1 MDQPRLDWRAIG
13 RSVGII
19 VGAVAIFAFLVP
31 VVGAI
36 AVTEW
41 DTLII
46 TGSEIY
52 RWLFWIIAWAMIFIQ
67 GSWMLKHVHEAIV
80 NDLLVI
86 TALVD
91 VLLFIVK
98 FAVWFIFWPIAED
111 GTRLFAITGI
121 DAFGAVGAIIVAFVA
136 ARVNQY

>member
-13 RSVGII
+13 RSVFFI
-19 VGAVAIFAFLVP
+19 VGAATVFAFAVPPAGALV
-31 VVGAI
+31 VDR
-36 AVTEW
+36 W
-41 DTLII
+41 DTLTI

-52 RWLFWIIAWAMIFIQ
+52 RWLFWVIAWGMIFIQ

-86 TALVD
+86 TVLVD
-91 VLLFIVK
+91 IALFIVK
-98 FAVWFIFWPIAED
+98 FAVWFLFWPTAAD

-121 DAFGAVGAIIVAFVA
+121 DAFGAVGAIIIAFVA